1 MSNLKLISSQKIIL
15 RNLIF
20 VESFDHI
27 QTETGFDFGTI
38 RDDLIQLINHGFVQ
52 VYDEKAELPVS
63 PFYDSDNIQRFC
75 FKATKTGL
83 KKIQQHAI

>member
-1 MSNLKLISSQKIIL
+1 MSKLKLIPSQKIIL

-20 VESFDHI
+20 VESFHHI
-27 QTETGFDFGTI
+27 KTETGYDFGTI
-38 RDDLIQLINHGFVQ
+38 RDDLIQLINHGFVE
-52 VYDEKAELPVS
+52 VYDEKTELPIS
-63 PFYDSDNIQRFC
+63 PFYDSDNINHFS